1 MRKLQVLLLG
11 VAVFSM
17 GLVLPNQARA
27 AHCDDP
33 FGVYA
38 EYARAIVAVTFR
50 GTDAMDDVVDEATPR
65 IRRLLNAGMYER
77 ARGVAGQAIDK
88 IESIGDK
95 THGKIRELA
104 TEGVRA
110 LTDLE
115 GDVPSDVL
123 RRLVSKLLKLAQRAA
138 NFVSD
143 AEEDSVNSIKRL
155 FPQVSDV
162 DRRSRD

>member
-11 VAVFSM
+11 VAVLSM

-27 AHCDDP
+27 TDCDDP

-38 EYARAIVAVTFR
+38 KYARAIVAVTFR

-65 IRRLLNAGMYER
+65 ILRLLNAGMYER
-77 ARGVAGQAIDK
+77 ARGLA
-88 IESIGDK
+88 
-95 THGKIRELA
+95 GKIRELA

-110 LTDLE
+110 LRELD

-123 RRLVSKLLKLAQRAA
+123 RRLASKLLKLAQRAA

-143 AEEDSVNSIKRL
+143 SEEDSVNSIKRL

-162 DRRSRD
+162 DRRSRG

>member
-1 MRKLQVLLLG
+1 MISHLKGLLHNTQPAAGRTRAGCTPTPPDTKASPATKLRT
-11 VAVFSM
+11 
-17 GLVLPNQARA
+17 P
-27 AHCDDP
+27 
-33 FGVYA
+33 
-38 EYARAIVAVTFR
+38 
-50 GTDAMDDVVDEATPR
+50 GTPCS
-65 IRRLLNAGMYER
+65 
-77 ARGVAGQAIDK
+77 DK

>member
-11 VAVFSM
+11 VAVLSM
-17 GLVLPNQARA
+17 GLVVPNQARA
-27 AHCDDP
+27 AHYDDP
-33 FGVYA
+33 FDVYA
-38 EYARAIVAVTFR
+38 KYAREIVAVTFR

-77 ARGVAGQAIDK
+77 ARGLAGEAIDR

-110 LTDLE
+110 LKSLE
-115 GDVPSDVL
+115 DDVPPNVL
-123 RRLVSKLLKLAQRAA
+123 RRLISKLLMLAQRAA

-143 AEEDSVNSIKRL
+143 AEEDSVDAIKRL
-155 FPQVSDV
+155 FPQVSEV
-162 DRRSRD
+162 PRRSRS